1 VAAQEVASAS
11 ASSSAAALPDEP
23 GAFLGRA
30 MQEAFRCWPLFGIAH
45 RITDRDIDV
54 APDAVA
60 KATAAPSACP
70 AMMRIPAGTV
80 VCFNYPAFHSAGF
93 VRPASF
99 EPDRWL
105 TLRPADCAGY
115 IPFGVRANRP
125 CPAQRLSLLVV
136 PAFARALT
144 CALELRSWC
153 THSRSLPGR
162 GLCVV
167 EWREGAWAPAAQ
179 PPPASASAPVDD
191 AAAAASATTG
201 AETGD
206 GLRAR
211 GSGSSSSP
219 MPAPASL
226 LKPAP
231 LPASR
236 KRRLAE
242 RPALLW
248 ALRVGL
254 VARELAEDVVI
265 SLFQLVIGTAL
276 VIAARRAAP
285 AYKYHAQNIC
295 PRGGQ
300 VSAALK

>member
-1 VAAQEVASAS
+1 
-11 ASSSAAALPDEP
+11 
-23 GAFLGRA
+23 
-30 MQEAFRCWPLFGIAH
+30 
-45 RITDRDIDV
+45 
-54 APDAVA
+54 
-60 KATAAPSACP
+60 
-70 AMMRIPAGTV
+70 
-80 VCFNYPAFHSAGF
+80 
-93 VRPASF
+93 
-99 EPDRWL
+99 
-105 TLRPADCAGY
+105 
-115 IPFGVRANRP
+115 
-125 CPAQRLSLLVV
+125 
-136 PAFARALT
+136 
-144 CALELRSWC
+144 
-153 THSRSLPGR
+153 
-162 GLCVV
+162 
-167 EWREGAWAPAAQ
+167 
-179 PPPASASAPVDD
+179 
-191 AAAAASATTG
+191 
-201 AETGD
+201 
-206 GLRAR
+206 
-211 GSGSSSSP
+211 
-219 MPAPASL
+219 L